1 MKPDGCLGIRLSD
14 VAYEAQMLDANE
26 CRQEAMK
33 CVKQAAEATDPI
45 LRQRLSETAQG
56 WSRLAADLPNLGVRS
71 ITPGSGRRQSRIRD

>member
-1 MKPDGCLGIRLSD
+1 MKPDGCLGIRSSD
-14 VAYEAQMLDANE
+14 VAYEVQMLDANE

-56 WSRLAADLPNLGVRS
+56 WSRLAADLANLEDK
-71 ITPGSGRRQSRIRD
+71 QAKDQQDAA